1 MFENLQEKLQR
12 AFKTLRGQ
20 ATLTEENIDEALR
33 EIRLALLEADV
44 NFKVVKQL
52 IDQIRVKAV
61 GQDVL
66 TALSPGEQ
74 VIKIVRDELVE
85 ILGRD
90 TARMKFASQP
100 PTVIL
105 MAGLQGSGKTTTSGK
120 LANWLKNG
128 GHRPL
133 LVSVD
138 VYRPAA
144 REQLKVVAQAVK
156 ANIYEG
162 EVGEAT
168 PGPRDPRAK
177 EARREAINTGSDVL
191 IVDTAGRLHIDD
203 QLMDEM
209 QLLKRLLNPQE
220 ILFVADAMTGQ
231 DAVNSADEFHKKL
244 SLTGVVLT
252 KMDGDARG
260 GAALSIRQVT
270 GQPIKFIGVGEKY
283 DALEPFHP
291 DRIVSRILGMG
302 DILSLI
308 ERAESQIDKKKAQEM
323 ATKALTGD
331 GFSLEDFRDQLRQ
344 VKKMGSMKSL
354 LGMLPSI
361 GPFSG
366 LQKAADNVDEGQIN
380 RVEAIIN
387 SMTTHERN
395 HHEVING
402 SRRKRIARGSG
413 TTVQE
418 VNNLLRQYAQM
429 KKMFKQMGKT
439 VAPRTGLF
447 HQLQGQPAHGV
458 AGIDFHHRLEPAIAL
473 GCAIDEGV
481 DANRP
486 DIAGALQFR
495 FEQRKDVAIE
505 ALEAARNVRRFAE
518 QRGYVRRYAA
528 AVVGRRPVGPELS
541 LAVIDQAG
549 VAAELQVARPH
560 LQLDGEIQRA
570 LQPGFDDHLSAILQG
585 TGQPLLLC
593 RQHL

>member
-20 ATLTEENIDEALR
+20 AKLTEENIDEALR

-52 IDQIRVKAV
+52 IDQIRAKAV
-61 GQDVL
+61 GQEVM

-74 VIKIVRDELVE
+74 VIKILRDELVD
-85 ILGRD
+85 ILGKD
-90 TARMKFASQP
+90 TARVKFASQP
-100 PTVIL
+100 PTVVL

-120 LANWLKNG
+120 LANWFKVG

-144 REQLKVVAQAVK
+144 REQLKIVAQAVK
-156 ANIYEG
+156 SHLYEG
-162 EVGEAT
+162 QVGEANT
-168 PGPRDPRAK
+168 ATVERLVK
-177 EARREAINTGSDVL
+177 EARREAIVSGCDVL

-209 QLLKRLLNPQE
+209 QSLKKLLNPSE

-231 DAVNSADEFHKKL
+231 DAVRSAEEFHKKL

-354 LGMLPSI
+354 MGMLPSI

-366 LQKAADNVDEGQIN
+366 LQKAADNVDERQIN

-387 SMTTHERN
+387 SMTSHERN

-402 SRRKRIARGSG
+402 NRRKRIARGSG

-429 KKMFKQMGKT
+429 KKMFKQMGKPSF
-439 VAPRTGLF
+439 ARRL
-447 HQLQGQPAHGV
+447 
-458 AGIDFHHRLEPAIAL
+458 AGMKL
-473 GCAIDEGV
+473 
-481 DANRP
+481 
-486 DIAGALQFR
+486 
-495 FEQRKDVAIE
+495 
-505 ALEAARNVRRFAE
+505 
-518 QRGYVRRYAA
+518 
-528 AVVGRRPVGPELS
+528 
-541 LAVIDQAG
+541 
-549 VAAELQVARPH
+549 
-560 LQLDGEIQRA
+560 
-570 LQPGFDDHLSAILQG
+570 PGM
-585 TGQPLLLC
+585 
-593 RQHL
+593 

>member
-1 MFENLQEKLQR
+1 MFENLSEKLQR
-12 AFKTLRGQ
+12 TFKTLRGQ
-20 ATLTEENIDEALR
+20 AVLNEDNIQEALR
-33 EIRLALLEADV
+33 QIRLALLEADV
-44 NFKVVKQL
+44 SFKAVKQL
-52 IDQIRVKAV
+52 VDRIGDQALGKEVM
-61 GQDVL
+61 

-74 VIKIVRDELVE
+74 VIKIVRDELVAL
-85 ILGRD
+85 LGQD
-90 TARMKFASQP
+90 TAKLKFASQP
-100 PTVIL
+100 PTVVL

-144 REQLKVVAQAVK
+144 REQLKVVAQAIK

-162 EVGEAT
+162 QVTEANT
-168 PGPRDPRAK
+168 ATVERLAK

-203 QLMDEM
+203 QLMEEM
-209 QLLKRLLNPQE
+209 QSLKKLLNPQE

-231 DAVNSADEFHKKL
+231 DAVRSADEFHKKL
-244 SLTGVVLT
+244 TLTGVVLT

-308 ERAESQIDKKKAQEM
+308 EKAEQQVDKKKAQEI
-323 ATKALTGD
+323 ATRALTGD

-344 VKKMGSMKSL
+344 VKKMGSLQSL
-354 LGMLPSI
+354 VGMLPRI

-366 LQKAADNVDEGQIN
+366 LQAAADQVDDKQIN

-387 SMTTHERN
+387 SMTIYERN

-413 TTVQE
+413 TSVQ
-418 VNNLLRQYAQM
+418 
-429 KKMFKQMGKT
+429 
-439 VAPRTGLF
+439 
-447 HQLQGQPAHGV
+447 
-458 AGIDFHHRLEPAIAL
+458 
-473 GCAIDEGV
+473 
-481 DANRP
+481 
-486 DIAGALQFR
+486 
-495 FEQRKDVAIE
+495 
-505 ALEAARNVRRFAE
+505 
-518 QRGYVRRYAA
+518 
-528 AVVGRRPVGPELS
+528 
-541 LAVIDQAG
+541 
-549 VAAELQVARPH
+549 
-560 LQLDGEIQRA
+560 
-570 LQPGFDDHLSAILQG
+570 
-585 TGQPLLLC
+585 
-593 RQHL
+593 

>member
-1 MFENLQEKLQR
+1 MFENLSEKLQR
-12 AFKTLRGQ
+12 AFKTLRGE
-20 ATLTEENIDEALR
+20 AVLNEENIQEAMR
-33 EIRLALLEADV
+33 QIRLALLEADV

-52 IDQIRVKAV
+52 IDQIQAKAV
-61 GQDVL
+61 GQEVM

-74 VIKIVRDELVE
+74 VIKIVRDELVAV
-85 ILGRD
+85 LGQE

-100 PTVIL
+100 PTVVL

-144 REQLKVVAQAVK
+144 REQLRVVAQAIK

-162 EVGEAT
+162 QVTESNTAT
-168 PGPRDPRAK
+168 VERLAK
-177 EARREAINTGSDVL
+177 EARREAINTGCDVL
-191 IVDTAGRLHIDD
+191 IVDTAGRLHIDE

-209 QLLKRLLNPQE
+209 QSLKRLMNPQE

-231 DAVNSADEFHKKL
+231 DAVRSADEFHKKL

-260 GAALSIRQVT
+260 GAALSIRHVT
-270 GQPIKFIGVGEKY
+270 GQPIKFLGIGEKY

-308 ERAESQIDKKKAQEM
+308 EKAEQHVDKKKAQEI
-323 ATKALTGD
+323 ATKALAGD

-344 VKKMGSMKSL
+344 VKKMGSLQSL
-354 LGMLPSI
+354 MGMLPSI

-366 LQKAADNVDEGQIN
+366 LQKAADRVDEKQIN

-387 SMTTHERN
+387 SMTQHERL

-429 KKMFKQMGKT
+429 RKMFKQMGKGSF
-439 VAPRTGLF
+439 ARRM
-447 HQLQGQPAHGV
+447 
-458 AGIDFHHRLEPAIAL
+458 AGMKL
-473 GCAIDEGV
+473 
-481 DANRP
+481 
-486 DIAGALQFR
+486 
-495 FEQRKDVAIE
+495 
-505 ALEAARNVRRFAE
+505 
-518 QRGYVRRYAA
+518 
-528 AVVGRRPVGPELS
+528 
-541 LAVIDQAG
+541 
-549 VAAELQVARPH
+549 
-560 LQLDGEIQRA
+560 
-570 LQPGFDDHLSAILQG
+570 PGM
-585 TGQPLLLC
+585 
-593 RQHL
+593 

>member
-20 ATLTEENIDEALR
+20 ATLSEENIDEALR

-52 IDQIRVKAV
+52 IDQIRAKAV
-61 GQDVL
+61 GQEVM

-74 VIKIVRDELVE
+74 VIKILRDELIV
-85 ILGRD
+85 ILGKD
-90 TARMKFASQP
+90 TAKVKFASQP
-100 PTVIL
+100 PTVVL

-120 LANWLKNG
+120 LAHWLKNG

-156 ANIYEG
+156 ANLYEG
-162 EVGEAT
+162 HVAEANT
-168 PGPRDPRAK
+168 ATVERLVK
-177 EARREAINTGSDVL
+177 EARREAVVTGCDVL
-191 IVDTAGRLHIDD
+191 VVDTAGRLHIDD

-209 QLLKRLLNPQE
+209 QSLKRLLNPSE

-231 DAVNSADEFHKKL
+231 DAVNSAEEFHKKL

-308 ERAESQIDKKKAQEM
+308 ERAEQQIDKKKAQEM
-323 ATKALTGD
+323 AAKALTGD
-331 GFSLEDFRDQLRQ
+331 GFSLEDFRDQLRS

-354 LGMLPSI
+354 MGMLPSI

-366 LQKAADNVDEGQIN
+366 LQKAADQVDEKQID

-387 SMTTHERN
+387 SMTRHERN

-413 TTVQE
+413 TTIQE

-429 KKMFKQMGKT
+429 RKMFKDMGKKSF
-439 VAPRTGLF
+439 ARRL
-447 HQLQGQPAHGV
+447 
-458 AGIDFHHRLEPAIAL
+458 AGMKF
-473 GCAIDEGV
+473 
-481 DANRP
+481 
-486 DIAGALQFR
+486 
-495 FEQRKDVAIE
+495 
-505 ALEAARNVRRFAE
+505 
-518 QRGYVRRYAA
+518 
-528 AVVGRRPVGPELS
+528 
-541 LAVIDQAG
+541 
-549 VAAELQVARPH
+549 
-560 LQLDGEIQRA
+560 
-570 LQPGFDDHLSAILQG
+570 PGM
-585 TGQPLLLC
+585 
-593 RQHL
+593 

>member
-1 MFENLQEKLQR
+1 MFENLSEKLQR
-12 AFKTLRGQ
+12 AFKTLRGE
-20 ATLTEENIDEALR
+20 AVLNEENIQEAMR
-33 EIRLALLEADV
+33 QIRLALLEADV

-52 IDQIRVKAV
+52 IDQIQAKAV
-61 GQDVL
+61 GQEVM

-74 VIKIVRDELVE
+74 VIKIVRDELVAV
-85 ILGRD
+85 LGQD

-100 PTVIL
+100 PTVVL

-144 REQLKVVAQAVK
+144 REQLRVVAQAIK

-162 EVGEAT
+162 QVTEFNTAT
-168 PGPRDPRAK
+168 VERLAK
-177 EARREAINTGSDVL
+177 EARREAINTGCDVL
-191 IVDTAGRLHIDD
+191 IVDTAGRLHIDE

-209 QLLKRLLNPQE
+209 QSLKRLMNPQE

-231 DAVNSADEFHKKL
+231 DAVRSADEFHKKL

-260 GAALSIRQVT
+260 GAALSIRHVT
-270 GQPIKFIGVGEKY
+270 GQPIKFLGIGEKY

-308 ERAESQIDKKKAQEM
+308 EKAEQHVDKKKAQEI
-323 ATKALTGD
+323 ATKALAGD

-344 VKKMGSMKSL
+344 VKKMGSLQSL
-354 LGMLPSI
+354 MGMLPSI

-366 LQKAADNVDEGQIN
+366 LQKAADRVDEKQIN

-387 SMTTHERN
+387 SMTQHERL

-402 SRRKRIARGSG
+402 NRRKRIARGSG

-429 KKMFKQMGKT
+429 RKMFKQMGKGSF
-439 VAPRTGLF
+439 ARRM
-447 HQLQGQPAHGV
+447 
-458 AGIDFHHRLEPAIAL
+458 AGMKL
-473 GCAIDEGV
+473 
-481 DANRP
+481 
-486 DIAGALQFR
+486 
-495 FEQRKDVAIE
+495 
-505 ALEAARNVRRFAE
+505 
-518 QRGYVRRYAA
+518 
-528 AVVGRRPVGPELS
+528 
-541 LAVIDQAG
+541 
-549 VAAELQVARPH
+549 
-560 LQLDGEIQRA
+560 
-570 LQPGFDDHLSAILQG
+570 PGM
-585 TGQPLLLC
+585 
-593 RQHL
+593 

>member
-1 MFENLQEKLQR
+1 MFENLSEKLNR
-12 AFKTLRGQ
+12 TFKNLRGQ
-20 ATLTEENIDEALR
+20 AVLNEDNVQEALHQL
-33 EIRLALLEADV
+33 RLALLEADV
-44 NFKVVKQL
+44 NFKVVKHL
-52 IDQIRVKAV
+52 IDKVQDKAL
-61 GQDVL
+61 GQEVM

-74 VIKIVRDELVE
+74 VIKIVRDELVDL
-85 ILGRD
+85 LGHD
-90 TARMKFASQP
+90 TAKLKFASQP
-100 PTVIL
+100 PTVVL

-144 REQLKVVAQAVK
+144 REQLRVVAQAIK

-162 EVGEAT
+162 QVSEANT
-168 PGPRDPRAK
+168 ATVERLAK
-177 EARREAINTGSDVL
+177 EARREAINTGCDVL
-191 IVDTAGRLHIDD
+191 IVDTAGRLHIDE
-203 QLMDEM
+203 QLMEEM
-209 QLLKRLLNPQE
+209 QSLKSMLNPQE

-231 DAVNSADEFHKKL
+231 DAVRSADEFHKKL
-244 SLTGVVLT
+244 TLTGVVLT

-260 GAALSIRQVT
+260 GAALSIRNVT

-308 ERAESQIDKKKAQEM
+308 EKAEQQVDKKRAQEI

-344 VKKMGSMKSL
+344 VRKMGSLQSL
-354 LGMLPSI
+354 MGMLPRI

-366 LQKAADNVDEGQIN
+366 LQQAAENVDENQIN

-387 SMTTHERN
+387 SMTRHERE

-413 TTVQE
+413 TSVQE

-429 KKMFKQMGKT
+429 KKMFKQIGKPSF
-439 VAPRTGLF
+439 ARRM
-447 HQLQGQPAHGV
+447 
-458 AGIDFHHRLEPAIAL
+458 AGMKL
-473 GCAIDEGV
+473 
-481 DANRP
+481 
-486 DIAGALQFR
+486 
-495 FEQRKDVAIE
+495 
-505 ALEAARNVRRFAE
+505 
-518 QRGYVRRYAA
+518 
-528 AVVGRRPVGPELS
+528 
-541 LAVIDQAG
+541 
-549 VAAELQVARPH
+549 
-560 LQLDGEIQRA
+560 
-570 LQPGFDDHLSAILQG
+570 PGM
-585 TGQPLLLC
+585 
-593 RQHL
+593 

>member
-20 ATLTEENIDEALR
+20 AVLNEENIAEALR
-33 EIRLALLEADV
+33 ELRLALLEADV
-44 NFKVVKQL
+44 NFKVVKL
-52 IDQIRVKAV
+52 FIDQVQAKAV
-61 GQDVL
+61 GQQVM
-66 TALSPGEQ
+66 TALAPGEQ

-85 ILGRD
+85 ILGKD
-90 TARMKFASQP
+90 TARLKFASQP

-144 REQLKVVAQAVK
+144 REQLKVVAQAIK

-162 EVGEAT
+162 EVGEANT
-168 PGPRDPRAK
+168 ATVERLVK
-177 EARREAINTGSDVL
+177 EARREAINTSSNVL

-209 QLLKRLLNPQE
+209 QSLKRLLNPQE

-308 ERAESQIDKKKAQEM
+308 ERAEATVDKKKAQDL
-323 ATKALTGD
+323 AAKALTGD
-331 GFSLEDFRDQLRQ
+331 GFSLEDFRDQLQQ
-344 VKKMGSMKSL
+344 VKKMGSMQNI

-366 LQKAADNVDEGQIN
+366 LQKAADKVDEKQIN

-387 SMTTHERN
+387 SMTSHERE

-413 TTVQE
+413 TSVQE

-429 KKMFKQMGKT
+429 KKMFKQMGKPSF
-439 VAPRTGLF
+439 ARRM
-447 HQLQGQPAHGV
+447 
-458 AGIDFHHRLEPAIAL
+458 AGMKF
-473 GCAIDEGV
+473 
-481 DANRP
+481 
-486 DIAGALQFR
+486 
-495 FEQRKDVAIE
+495 
-505 ALEAARNVRRFAE
+505 
-518 QRGYVRRYAA
+518 
-528 AVVGRRPVGPELS
+528 
-541 LAVIDQAG
+541 
-549 VAAELQVARPH
+549 
-560 LQLDGEIQRA
+560 
-570 LQPGFDDHLSAILQG
+570 PGM
-585 TGQPLLLC
+585 
-593 RQHL
+593 

>member
-33 EIRLALLEADV
+33 EIRMALLEADV

-52 IDQIRVKAV
+52 IDQIKAKAV
-61 GQDVL
+61 GQEVM

-74 VIKIVRDELVE
+74 VIKILRDELVE
-85 ILGRD
+85 VLGKD
-90 TARMKFASQP
+90 TAKVKFASQP
-100 PTVIL
+100 PTVVL

-120 LANWLKNG
+120 LANWLKQG

-156 ANIYEG
+156 SHIYEG
-162 EVGEAT
+162 QVTEANT
-168 PGPRDPRAK
+168 ATVERLVK
-177 EARREAINTGSDVL
+177 EARREAVVTGCDVL

-203 QLMDEM
+203 ELMDEM
-209 QLLKRLLNPQE
+209 QSLKKLLNPSE

-231 DAVNSADEFHKKL
+231 DAVRSAEEFHKKL

-270 GQPIKFIGVGEKY
+270 GQPIKFIGIGEKY

-308 ERAESQIDKKKAQEM
+308 ERAEKQIDKKKAEEL
-323 ATKALTGD
+323 ATKALSGD
-331 GFSLEDFRDQLRQ
+331 GFSLEDFRDQLRS

-354 LGMLPSI
+354 MGMLPSI

-366 LQKAADNVDEGQIN
+366 LQKAADNVDEKQID

-387 SMTTHERN
+387 SMTMHERN

-413 TTVQE
+413 TTIQE

-429 KKMFKQMGKT
+429 KKMFKQMGKPSF
-439 VAPRTGLF
+439 ARRL
-447 HQLQGQPAHGV
+447 
-458 AGIDFHHRLEPAIAL
+458 AGM
-473 GCAIDEGV
+473 
-481 DANRP
+481 
-486 DIAGALQFR
+486 
-495 FEQRKDVAIE
+495 KM
-505 ALEAARNVRRFAE
+505 
-518 QRGYVRRYAA
+518 
-528 AVVGRRPVGPELS
+528 
-541 LAVIDQAG
+541 
-549 VAAELQVARPH
+549 
-560 LQLDGEIQRA
+560 
-570 LQPGFDDHLSAILQG
+570 PGM
-585 TGQPLLLC
+585 
-593 RQHL
+593 

>member
-12 AFKTLRGQ
+12 AFKSLRGQ

-52 IDQIRVKAV
+52 IDQIRAKAV
-61 GQDVL
+61 GQEVM

-74 VIKIVRDELVE
+74 VIKILRDELVE
-85 ILGRD
+85 ILGKD

-100 PTVIL
+100 PTVVL

-120 LANWLKNG
+120 LANWFKNG

-156 ANIYEG
+156 AQIYEG
-162 EVGEAT
+162 TVGEANT
-168 PGPRDPRAK
+168 ATVERLVK
-177 EARREAINTGSDVL
+177 EARREAIVSGCDVL

-209 QLLKRLLNPQE
+209 QSLKKLLNPSE

-323 ATKALTGD
+323 ATKALSGD

-354 LGMLPSI
+354 MGMLPSV

-366 LQKAADNVDEGQIN
+366 LQKAADNVDEKQIN

-387 SMTTHERN
+387 SMTSHERN

-402 SRRKRIARGSG
+402 NRRKRIARGSG

-429 KKMFKQMGKT
+429 KKMFKQMGKPSF
-439 VAPRTGLF
+439 ARRL
-447 HQLQGQPAHGV
+447 
-458 AGIDFHHRLEPAIAL
+458 AGMKL
-473 GCAIDEGV
+473 
-481 DANRP
+481 
-486 DIAGALQFR
+486 
-495 FEQRKDVAIE
+495 
-505 ALEAARNVRRFAE
+505 
-518 QRGYVRRYAA
+518 
-528 AVVGRRPVGPELS
+528 
-541 LAVIDQAG
+541 
-549 VAAELQVARPH
+549 
-560 LQLDGEIQRA
+560 
-570 LQPGFDDHLSAILQG
+570 PGM
-585 TGQPLLLC
+585 
-593 RQHL
+593 

>member
-52 IDQIRVKAV
+52 IDQIRAKAV
-61 GQDVL
+61 GQEVM

-74 VIKIVRDELVE
+74 VIKILRDELVD
-85 ILGRD
+85 ILGKD

-100 PTVIL
+100 PTVVL

-120 LANWLKNG
+120 LAHWFKVG

-156 ANIYEG
+156 SHIYEG
-162 EVGEAT
+162 TVGEANT
-168 PGPRDPRAK
+168 ATVERLVK
-177 EARREAINTGSDVL
+177 EAKREAIVSGCDVL

-209 QLLKRLLNPQE
+209 QSLKKLLNPSE

-231 DAVNSADEFHKKL
+231 DAVRSAEEFHKKL

-344 VKKMGSMKSL
+344 VKKMGSMKNL
-354 LGMLPSI
+354 MGMLPSI

-366 LQKAADNVDEGQIN
+366 LQKAADNVDEKQIN

-387 SMTTHERN
+387 SMTSHERN

-402 SRRKRIARGSG
+402 NRRKRIASGSG

-429 KKMFKQMGKT
+429 KKMFKQMGKPSF
-439 VAPRTGLF
+439 ARRL
-447 HQLQGQPAHGV
+447 
-458 AGIDFHHRLEPAIAL
+458 AGMKL
-473 GCAIDEGV
+473 
-481 DANRP
+481 
-486 DIAGALQFR
+486 
-495 FEQRKDVAIE
+495 
-505 ALEAARNVRRFAE
+505 
-518 QRGYVRRYAA
+518 
-528 AVVGRRPVGPELS
+528 
-541 LAVIDQAG
+541 
-549 VAAELQVARPH
+549 
-560 LQLDGEIQRA
+560 
-570 LQPGFDDHLSAILQG
+570 PGM
-585 TGQPLLLC
+585 
-593 RQHL
+593 